1 MKTIANFRLM
11 DVISE
16 NNKDIINFKL
26 NSGKVTFILAYRD
39 NEVSIEKAYWRHLGY
54 GGRIEGNQLK
64 LWEIFNQKIMTSLH

>member
-16 NNKDIINFKL
+16 DDKVTVNFKL
-26 NSGKVTFILAYRD
+26 TSGKVTFILTFKGD
-39 NEVSIEKAYWRHLGY
+39 EVSIEKAYWRHLGY

-64 LWEIFNQKIMTSLH
+64 LWKIFNQKIMKSLH